1 MSSNQKNNTK
11 FGFLD
16 PFTPQKL
23 VLDFF
28 LRQKLDEL
36 EQFLWKINNRPP
48 SNNRP
53 PRITAPPR
61 RSGIK

>member
-11 FGFLD
+11 FGVLE

-48 SNNRP
+48 PQITAPPSNNRP
-53 PRITAPPR
+53 P
-61 RSGIK
+61 